1 MDGSVTLR
9 PAIVAAIGLVAISAA
24 HADPWLPP
32 GDLAVRHDVEL
43 LADVGVLK
51 GPTTTWPLSWGD
63 IANGLAEANVATLGV
78 AERAALL
85 RLQQRVKEE
94 KRTDGISPEFR
105 MAIAGDEPRR
115 LRTFEATPRE
125 KGELQTGV
133 AWTGLRMS
141 YRIQGTVVSDPKDDQ
156 NLRVDGSYVGGAA
169 GNWMFAASA
178 MDRWWGPGWGSSL
191 ILSSNARPIPA
202 LTVNRNLSE
211 PPHARWLHW
220 VGPWSATIMMG
231 QLEHDR
237 DVPDALFFGA
247 RFAFRPVPSL
257 EIAVSRTA
265 QWCGEDRPCDLGTFW
280 DLLVGNDTRT
290 VTTTLEDEPGNQ
302 LAGADLRWTG
312 GPHGRRYAVYGQLI
326 GEDVTS
332 GTSPAKFTGRF
343 GFERWGYFEQ
353 WHASYRW
360 SLEGANTAANFL
372 GEPKYNYSY
381 EHFIYFDGYRYR
393 GRAIGDSLDNDG
405 RIGALQGMLISEH
418 DRTWTALLQFAQI
431 NRDDTEKAP
440 GTQTVSATAAD
451 LWNFEVG
458 HGRPLG
464 RGTLSLGLGFE
475 RFEHKDS
482 GDTEDSPRFMLQW
495 ESTQ

>member
-1 MDGSVTLR
+1 VRVRRLH
-9 PAIVAAIGLVAISAA
+9 AIGVCTIASLLFGNA
-24 HADPWLPP
+24 HADPWLEP
-32 GDLAVRHDVEL
+32 GDAAQRADIQL
-43 LADVGVLK
+43 LADAGILR
-51 GPTTTWPLSWGD
+51 GPVTTWPISWPD
-63 IANGLAEANVATLGV
+63 IARDALSADERGLDAASAL
-78 AERAALL
+78 ALL
-85 RLQQRVKEE
+85 RVQRRSRAASV
-94 KRTDGISPEFR
+94 RGFTGAGIRIGAAYDPSMLREF
-105 MAIAGDEPRR
+105 AD
-115 LRTFEATPRE
+115 TPRE
-125 KGELQTGV
+125 EGEVAARAGWLSDHFAVNLQG
-133 AWTGLRMS
+133 S
-141 YRIQGTVVSDPKDDQ
+141 YVFDPDDGKKW
-156 NLRVDGSYVGGAA
+156 RADGSYLGVNFGNYMLSVGF
-169 GNWMFAASA
+169 ME
-178 MDRWWGPGWGSSL
+178 RWWGPGWDSSL
-191 ILSSNARPIPA
+191 ILSTNARPIPT
-202 LTVNRNLSE
+202 LTLERNYTD
-211 PPHARWLHW
+211 PFQTRWLSW
-220 VGPWSATIMMG
+220 IGPWRASIAMG
-231 QLEHDR
+231 RAESEGVPVTDVRFFAARVNFKPRPWLE
-237 DVPDALFFGA
+237 FG
-247 RFAFRPVPSL
+247 L
-257 EIAVSRTA
+257 TRTA